1 MTTLMTSAFLAVTA
15 KLFTEA
21 AASDAQLKERM
32 RASGDPGTPI
42 TLPEDYRALY
52 GSLKDFHL
60 AVSRETARLLYMLV
74 RSSRARTIVEFGTSF
89 GVSTLH
95 LAAALRDNGGG
106 RLISTEFEPT
116 KVARARA
123 NLSAT
128 GLDDLVEIRVGDAL
142 ETLARDLPEGIDLVL
157 LDGAKNLYLTI
168 ALPSRAAAQVW
179 LHGAGRQCGL
189 ESGVS
194 CPRTGRGRRLFVRP
208 FRQRGRTHNETL
220 SRFARLA
227 CSPAHQAGSATPCLL
242 EVYVALI
249 RRSRMRARGFVSP
262 GTPNEL
268 FPEGSS
274 RRGETR
280 IKKGSLRPCTGPR
293 IDAARSARRQPG

>member
-32 RASGDPGTPI
+32 RASGAPGTPI

-106 RLISTEFEPT
+106 KLISTEFEPT

-157 LDGAKNLYLTI
+157 LDGAKNLYLK
-168 ALPSRAAAQVW
+168 V
-179 LHGAGRQCGL
+179 
-189 ESGVS
+189 
-194 CPRTGRGRRLFVRP
+194 
-208 FRQRGRTHNETL
+208 L
-220 SRFARLA
+220 S
-227 CSPAHQAGSATPCLL
+227 LL
-242 EVYVALI
+242 EPRL
-249 RRSRMRARGFVSP
+249 RSGSMVLADNADWSPEYLARV
-262 GTPNEL
+262 
-268 FPEGSS
+268 
-274 RRGETR
+274 R
-280 IKKGSLRPCTGPR
+280 
-293 IDAARSARRQPG
+293 DAAGGYLSVPFANEVELTMRL